1 MERIKTKRGASKR
14 IGSRVT
20 SQVGRE
26 LAEELSRERAEI
38 GNKFLKIIGFNSQEQ
53 EKKGKEW

>member
-1 MERIKTKRGASKR
+1 VERIKTKRGASKR

-26 LAEELSRERAEI
+26 SAEDY
-38 GNKFLKIIGFNSQEQ
+38 Q
-53 EKKGKEW
+53 GKEW